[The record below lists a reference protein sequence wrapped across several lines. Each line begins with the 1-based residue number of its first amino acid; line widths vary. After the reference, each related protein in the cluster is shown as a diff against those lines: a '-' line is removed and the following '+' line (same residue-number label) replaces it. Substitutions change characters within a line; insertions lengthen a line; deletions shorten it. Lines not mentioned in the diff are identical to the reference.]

1 MSESYVNRNPKATS
15 DEIKI
20 GEFLNRQAQLGQ
32 LSGVIRVEG
41 AVEIPGSR
49 SGDYRFIHPDGSQTS
64 ADLMQPQSKRTRSI
78 AQNII
83 EKSNQAKIVVIELAR
98 GESNQIT
105 IDQVQNM
112 ADGVLS
118 TPDCGIIRIIII
130 KSNHIIVDISH

>member
-1 MSESYVNRNPKATS
+1 MSESYVNRNPRATS

-41 AVEIPGSR
+41 AAEIPGSR
-49 SGDYRFIHPDGSQTS
+49 RGNYRFIHPDGSQTS

-105 IDQVQNM
+105 IDQAQNM

-130 KSNHIIVDISH
+130 KNNHIIVDIFH

>member
-1 MSESYVNRNPKATS
+1 MSKPYVNNNPRATS

-20 GEFLNRQAQLGQ
+20 GEFLDSQAQLGG

-41 AVEIPGSR
+41 AAEIPGIR

-83 EKSNQAKIVVIELAR
+83 EKSNQAKIVVVELGR
-98 GESNQIT
+98 GESNQIK
-105 IDQVQNM
+105 IDDAQNM
-112 ADGVLS
+112 ADAIIS
-118 TPDCGIIRIIII
+118 TPDCGINRIIVI
-130 KSNHIIVDISH
+130 KSNQIILDISR